1 MGGGVGNLGAAWL
14 CFLFFFSCMNYFLGK
29 SKNILLELLGVH
41 FFFHR
46 SFSFRNIHTHKVNK
60 LSCLMV
66 PPLLGSNEAAGG
78 RGVFLI
84 CFPVYHFRWYEWNT
98 RQLVQI
104 LSSWGFFFF
113 LRGALKSGR
122 VPANVPVVQFLTESK
137 SVVEQ
142 ILWSLNRTCLPNYPW
157 YFCSNGDFVVLIS
170 PQIVT
175 TTVWGVVLAQ
185 LGWKGQF

>member
-66 PPLLGSNEAAGG
+66 PPLLGSKEAAGG
-78 RGVFLI
+78 GFLI

-98 RQLVQI
+98 SQLVQI
-104 LSSWGFFFF
+104 LSSWGFFFLF
-113 LRGALKSGR
+113 ARSPKIWSCSGQR
-122 VPANVPVVQFLTESK
+122 SSRSVLNWVEVSCWTDFMIVES
-137 SVVEQ
+137 
-142 ILWSLNRTCLPNYPW
+142 NLP
-157 YFCSNGDFVVLIS
+157 S
-170 PQIVT
+170 
-175 TTVWGVVLAQ
+175 
-185 LGWKGQF
+185 

>member
-84 CFPVYHFRWYEWNT
+84 CFPVYHFRWRSGGANSLFL
-98 RQLVQI
+98 RI
-104 LSSWGFFFF
+104 FF
-113 LRGALKSGR
+113 LFARSPKIWSCPGQRSSRSVLNWVEVSCWTD
-122 VPANVPVVQFLTESK
+122 FM
-137 SVVEQ
+137 VVE
-142 ILWSLNRTCLPNYPW
+142 SNLP
-157 YFCSNGDFVVLIS
+157 S
-170 PQIVT
+170 
-175 TTVWGVVLAQ
+175 
-185 LGWKGQF
+185 

>member
-1 MGGGVGNLGAAWL
+1 MGGGVGKLGAAWL

-78 RGVFLI
+78 EGGIPNLFSRLS
-84 CFPVYHFRWYEWNT
+84 FPMIWVV
-98 RQLVQI
+98 VQI

-175 TTVWGVVLAQ
+175 TTVWGVILAQ